1 MTVTTEDRTEK
12 KKRIKELLH
21 LTEIDRTDTQEIV
34 KLQDLLNIDGAT
46 AYSLIGELNAQQRS
60 RLAWIV
66 CTVSGYETFKWYL
79 SYGYWPHI
87 QHELENFHN
96 KRAEEL
102 DKKER
107 YINSKISEYHEQHG
121 KEIRTLREQVKR
133 LHNSLADEKKKNSK
147 IKALFRLLKSRI

>member
-12 KKRIKELLH
+12 KERIKELLH

-46 AYSLIGELNAQQRS
+46 AYSLIGELDEQQRG

-79 SYGYWPHI
+79 SYGYWPHV
-87 QHELENFHN
+87 QHRLEKLYDDRAAELG
-96 KRAEEL
+96 
-102 DKKER
+102 KKEH
-107 YINSKISEYHEQHG
+107 YINNKISRYHEQHG

-147 IKALFRLLKSRI
+147 IKALFRILKSRI